1 MQGMER
7 ELNKGKV
14 KITGNACWGYR
25 FVACQVGLKWK
36 IKSLVR
42 DGR

>member
-14 KITGNACWGYR
+14 DMTGNACWGYR
-25 FVACQVGLKWK
+25 FVAWQVEGTE
-36 IKSLVR
+36 VEN
-42 DGR
+42 